1 MAVMADE
8 NVPPETP
15 PRILWAVVLVPRLS
29 GGEWA
34 LRVLLARKALMS
46 DGIESYPH

>member
-29 GGEWA
+29 EGEWA

-46 DGIESYPH
+46 DGMESYPH